1 MQEMQSLRSNIVQSH
16 AYPESD
22 FHHELK
28 NNASGDPTSLGEDNG
43 SRPDTSGIPMGEE
56 TKLSYLKYQD
66 EHFKEDSE
74 NENENEGGV

>member
-1 MQEMQSLRSNIVQSH
+1 MQSLRSNIVQSH

-22 FHHELK
+22 FPNHELK
-28 NNASGDPTSLGEDNG
+28 NNASGEPTSLGDENG
-43 SRPDTSGIPMGEE
+43 SRPGTSGNVMGEE

-74 NENENEGGV
+74 NENEGGV